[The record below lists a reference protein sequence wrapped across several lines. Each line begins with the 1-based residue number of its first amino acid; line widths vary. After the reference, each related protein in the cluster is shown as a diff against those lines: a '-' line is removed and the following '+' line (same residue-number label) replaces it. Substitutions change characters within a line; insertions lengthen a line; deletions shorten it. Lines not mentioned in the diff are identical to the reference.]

1 MSVAPGYQRYLGAAA
16 LVLGVLAIV
25 AGSPRLE
32 RNARVDI
39 AGLAQIVEREE
50 DHVTA
55 LELAEWIRGKRPNL
69 RVVDVRDSSAFAAY
83 HIPRAE
89 RIALGDLVSTPFG
102 KDETIV
108 LYSDGGAHSAQG
120 WVFLRAAG
128 HERVYFLRGGLYEW
142 LDDVMNPAISSSAS
156 ESDRA
161 SFGRIA
167 EISRYFGGVPR
178 SEAEGKQSERAV
190 PTNDAERGNSQPRAE
205 HEHAALRKA
214 VARLRGR
221 GC

>member
-1 MSVAPGYQRYLGAAA
+1 M
-16 LVLGVLAIV
+16 VLGILATV

-55 LELAEWIRGKRPNL
+55 LELAEWIHGKRPHL
-69 RVVDVRDSSAFAAY
+69 RVVDVRDSSAFEAY

-89 RIALGDLVSTPFG
+89 RIALRDLVSTPFE

-108 LYSDGGAHSAQG
+108 LYSDGGAHSAQA

-142 LDDVMNPAISSSAS
+142 LDDVMNPVISQSAS
-156 ESDRA
+156 ESSRA
-161 SFGRIA
+161 NFGHIA

-178 SEAEGKQSERAV
+178 SEPDGKESERAV
-190 PTNDAERGNSQPRAE
+190 PLSDAERRNSQPRAE
-205 HEHAALRKA
+205 HEHVFSRKA
-214 VARLRGR
+214 IARLRGR

>member
-1 MSVAPGYQRYLGAAA
+1 MSVAPSYQRYLGAAA
-16 LVLGVLAIV
+16 LVLGTLAIV

-32 RNARVDI
+32 RNARADI

-55 LELAEWIRGKRPNL
+55 LELAEWIRGKRPNI
-69 RVVDVRDSSAFAAY
+69 RVVDVRDSSAFEAY

-89 RIALGDLVSTPFG
+89 RIALRDLVSTPFS

-108 LYSDGGAHSAQG
+108 LYSDGGAHAAQA

-128 HERVYFLRGGLYEW
+128 YERVYFLRGGLYEW

-156 ESDRA
+156 DSARA

-178 SEAEGKQSERAV
+178 SEAEGEQSEV
-190 PTNDAERGNSQPRAE
+190 PLSGAEKRNHRPRAE
-205 HEHAALRKA
+205 HEHTTSRTA

>member
-1 MSVAPGYQRYLGAAA
+1 VSVAPGYQRYLGAAA
-16 LVLGVLAIV
+16 LVLGTLAIV
-25 AGSPRLE
+25 AGSPRLG
-32 RNARVDI
+32 NARVDI

-55 LELAEWIRGKRPNL
+55 LELADWIRGKRPNL
-69 RVVDVRDSSAFAAY
+69 RVVDVRDSSAFEAY

-89 RIALGDLVSTPFG
+89 RIALRDLASTPFG
-102 KDETIV
+102 KAETIV

-128 HERVYFLRGGLYEW
+128 HERVYFLRGGLSEW
-142 LDDVMNPAISSSAS
+142 LDDVMNPAISSSTS
-156 ESDRA
+156 ESSRA
-161 SFGRIA
+161 NSARIA

-178 SEAEGKQSERAV
+178 SEEQGEQAPQAV
-190 PTNDAERGNSQPRAE
+190 PLSDAERHNSQPRAE
-205 HEHAALRKA
+205 HGHAASRKA
-214 VARLRGR
+214 IARLRGR